1 MSGFVAWTGAHT
13 EARDPEENSLSD
25 QETVLPPLNESL
37 DQGSEIVG
45 PTEAFLEALPVH
57 DFPKQ
62 KQDFNETKIRR
73 AANSY
78 WDRDPDLWMYRKKT
92 AALLRRYMRWSIEAG
107 RLPSLLGRELFRAK
121 VTAYTAT
128 TFEDRVIFIHDIEK
142 CLNRLASFDRE
153 IVARVVLQEHEHPQ
167 AARILHCTRRTIERR
182 LPEVLDELSEAFLK
196 ARLLEPLP
204 EVKGEET
211 T

>member
-1 MSGFVAWTGAHT
+1 MSGFVVWDTGHAV
-13 EARDPEENSLSD
+13 ERDSEESSLSD
-25 QETVLPPLNESL
+25 SGLALPPMDESSG
-37 DQGSEIVG
+37 QVSEIVG

-57 DFPKQ
+57 DFSKQ
-62 KQDFNETKIRR
+62 KQNSDETKIRR
-73 AANSY
+73 ATNSY

-121 VTAYTAT
+121 VTAYKAT
-128 TFEDRVIFIHDIEK
+128 TFEDRVIFIHDIER
-142 CLNRLASFDRE
+142 CLNQLASFDRE

-196 ARLLEPLP
+196 ARLLDPLP
-204 EVKGEET
+204 EVKEEET
-211 T
+211 L

>member
-13 EARDPEENSLSD
+13 AGRDPEENSLSN
-25 QETVLPPLNESL
+25 QETVLPPPNEPL
-37 DQGSEIVG
+37 DQDSEIVG
-45 PTEAFLEALPVH
+45 PTEAFLEALPAH

-62 KQDFNETKIRR
+62 KQDFNEAKIRR

-142 CLNRLASFDRE
+142 CLNQLASFDRE
-153 IVARVVLQEHEHPQ
+153 IVARV
-167 AARILHCTRRTIERR
+167 
-182 LPEVLDELSEAFLK
+182 
-196 ARLLEPLP
+196 
-204 EVKGEET
+204 
-211 T
+211 

>member
-1 MSGFVAWTGAHT
+1 MSGFVAWIAADAGG
-13 EARDPEENSLSD
+13 RDSD
-25 QETVLPPLNESL
+25 SAFSEHKLVSPLTDESSAE
-37 DQGSEIVG
+37 GSGIGE
-45 PTEAFLEALPVH
+45 PTRTFLGSLPVH

-62 KQDFNETKIRR
+62 KQSSDEVKIRR

-92 AALLRRYMRWSIEAG
+92 AALLRRYMQWSIEAG

-142 CLNRLASFDRE
+142 CLNQLASFDRE

-204 EVKGEET
+204 EVKKEET
-211 T
+211 P